1 MSAPWVILLLALSVS
16 IGETEASHF
25 RGGLITW
32 RPVDPIPSSNQS
44 NIPQI
49 EISYRMSWRR
59 SAGSHHY
66 CTDEH
71 IAGGNLLDGE
81 GYLDCNCYGLN
92 QQLSYVCTDFS
103 ESEDWT
109 SGVSSGFYQPNIPYF
124 QVWFSGC
131 CWISLR
137 NDAGGDW
144 FLMAAIDLSV
154 RNDTGRINSSPT
166 TTTLPILRYHQE
178 CHNTITIPVADPDGD
193 DVRCFWATN
202 CGSGCFNLP
211 GAVLDNGTCVITWD
225 TTGLSV
231 GLYGVSIE
239 IMDFATPTSTQPL
252 SYIPLQFLVDVFS
265 SSVSCLDQPVFI
277 PPTRVPDSCVGI
289 PENGT
294 YHEPIIARTSSVN
307 VTITEI
313 TTISPS
319 GMVKSELLPYPDGL
333 PTDYYIN
340 TTWNPI
346 TVGEEEIMCF
356 NAETN
361 LGSVGAQ
368 TCITLITGNPPPEII
383 TIRPGK
389 GEHTPLEDL
398 QVLVRYDQ
406 AVARPSR
413 STMISLHTQTGSNVY
428 QVDSQNYQQVSF
440 PGDNTLQ
447 FVVPA
452 QYLSE
457 MTSYYI
463 LMESGAARTTTY
475 CGIES
480 AAIVDPNQ
488 LTFFV
493 TQVPTTTASPNVTNK
508 TATVTPTPNDDDDF
522 GDEIVLRCGPTSFQ
536 IDIPRK
542 LVEDSFETTGLYLLG
557 GDGNPGCMSF
567 DNHQYISLNSSLT
580 GCGNQYTDNS
590 THSFYSNTV
599 VNHDN
604 NTNMIVEYL
613 SLQIPFTCEYDRSKK
628 LLSHFVTISEYIMKR
643 EKGSFVYDFAMYTDI
658 SYTVRYN
665 TYPVEAHL
673 GTNLFFRSELLR
685 AADNLEIH
693 LRSCRATPSPNYE
706 DDLVYEFITDGCGAN
721 NAAVR
726 VLTPQTPKQAD
737 FEISSFRF
745 RRDIGNEYSQVWV
758 HCEVIVCDV
767 NDTNSECRRGC
778 EESRYRRSIR
788 QYDQKVERLVRGP
801 ILLEG
806 IDDRSETL
814 KASGADGTPHNFS
827 AVFTTS
833 LSIVV
838 VAMVISLMMIS
849 VAYYR
854 VMRRLTHHSYEALP
868 NNAGLNQ

>member
-59 SAGSHHY
+59 SWGSQHN

-81 GYLDCNCYGLN
+81 GSLQCNCYGLN

-103 ESEDWT
+103 ETEDWT
-109 SGVSSGFYQPNIPYF
+109 SGVSSGFYQPNIPISKF
-124 QVWFSGC
+124 GKFSQLKQKHPSKQDCRLMLFFLRFSGC
-131 CWISLR
+131 CWINLR
-137 NDAGGDW
+137 NIAGGSW

-154 RNDTGRINSSPT
+154 RNDTGRIKLITT
-166 TTTLPILRYHQE
+166 TTTLLLYGITKNVTTPLLYLWLIRMVTTSGVSGQLIVALVAFNYLE
-178 CHNTITIPVADPDGD
+178 LCLIITIFGNM
-193 DVRCFWATN
+193 CYHM
-202 CGSGCFNLP
+202 
-211 GAVLDNGTCVITWD
+211 D

-277 PPTRVPDSCVGI
+277 PPTRVPDSCVGV

-294 YHEPIIARTSSVN
+294 YHEPIIARTSSAN
-307 VTITEI
+307 VR
-313 TTISPS
+313 
-319 GMVKSELLPYPDGL
+319 
-333 PTDYYIN
+333 
-340 TTWNPI
+340 
-346 TVGEEEIMCF
+346 
-356 NAETN
+356 
-361 LGSVGAQ
+361 SVGAQ

-383 TIRPGK
+383 TIRPGN

-406 AVARPSR
+406 A
-413 STMISLHTQTGSNVY
+413 
-428 QVDSQNYQQVSF
+428 
-440 PGDNTLQ
+440 

-475 CGIES
+475 CRIES

-508 TATVTPTPNDDDDF
+508 TATVTTTPNDDDDF

-673 GTNLFFRSELLR
+673 GTNLFFRAELLR

-693 LRSCRATPSPNYE
+693 LRSCRATPSP
-706 DDLVYEFITDGCGAN
+706 
-721 NAAVR
+721 
-726 VLTPQTPKQAD
+726 
-737 FEISSFRF
+737 
-745 RRDIGNEYSQVWV
+745 
-758 HCEVIVCDV
+758 
-767 NDTNSECRRGC
+767 
-778 EESRYRRSIR
+778 
-788 QYDQKVERLVRGP
+788 
-801 ILLEG
+801 
-806 IDDRSETL
+806 
-814 KASGADGTPHNFS
+814 
-827 AVFTTS
+827 
-833 LSIVV
+833 
-838 VAMVISLMMIS
+838 
-849 VAYYR
+849 
-854 VMRRLTHHSYEALP
+854 
-868 NNAGLNQ
+868 